1 MKGCNTE
8 YTRTDNACGF
18 AYTCH
23 LQDGRAIFN
32 SGTMT
37 VITQSSFTNLQG
49 GAIANVGSLNR
60 VVQNTFENVATAD
73 SGAALYNA
81 GVLLREGSALDDV
94 IFSGVLVASCF

>member
-1 MKGCNTE
+1 
-8 YTRTDNACGF
+8 
-18 AYTCH
+18 
-23 LQDGRAIFN
+23 
-32 SGTMT
+32 MT

-81 GVLLREGSALDDV
+81 GALSVEQLGSRVVGA
-94 IFSGVLVASCF
+94 C